1 MKSTT
6 NDLATMRQGGIQ
18 DSVRF
23 IPSSRVSIKR
33 LNGKGMLFI
42 ILRKIPQ
49 RNRAAGDAEHKIL
62 CVAVERGIYTYS
74 EFNREFEKWSTE
86 FVGINYCA
94 LCSSE
99 SSANLLAITS
109 LTGQNWKHAV

>member
-33 LNGKGMLFI
+33 LNGKGILFK

-49 RNRAAGDAEHKIL
+49 RNRAACEAEQKIL
-62 CVAVERGIYTYS
+62 CVAVERGIYTYG
-74 EFNREFEKWSTE
+74 EFNHEFEKRTAE
-86 FVGINYCA
+86 FVGIKHCA

-99 SSANLLAITS
+99 SSANRFAITS
-109 LTGQNWKHAV
+109 LTEQNWKHAI